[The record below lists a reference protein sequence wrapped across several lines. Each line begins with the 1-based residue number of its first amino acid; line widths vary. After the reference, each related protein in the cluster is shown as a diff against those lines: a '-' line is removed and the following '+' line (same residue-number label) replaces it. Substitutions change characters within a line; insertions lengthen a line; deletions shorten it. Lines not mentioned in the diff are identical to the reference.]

1 MVSSL
6 KKTPYRPRMA
16 ILGSRDRLCIHKE
29 LRPRNDVD
37 SNNNKNKPRGNL
49 NTGCQMRVANTE
61 SYRKYAMR
69 SQLVDYEDD
78 VPPLS
83 HPGDHNGDVGFNMNM
98 EDDIGDGDNNGGRG
112 TNQRLE
118 SDKTK
123 MCPHYRQLTSE
134 GIAKKAYSTFVPNKK
149 KVDCCSIGGE
159 KTKLGAHDIEDLV
172 KFGVQPNIKRDVA
185 LYREPDVP
193 SFGLLLGQKE
203 GTRGS
208 IVINNLTSGG
218 SALKEGTIKQGDTIV
233 SIGKLDI
240 TRGHELKNLK
250 DRIRNTKDPL
260 LLDVYRG
267 AGNDI
272 DENEY
277 SQESACPYYLSRALA
292 KGADLVFCPYNYVL
306 DPRIRNAM
314 ELQVKNAIIVLDEA
328 HNVEDTLRQEGSGTY
343 GEIDILEMNV
353 LLSSYASKWQ
363 PTNRRSDGSRM
374 EDSLH
379 DQMPGIAHNILVF
392 LDKIIDALKKSR
404 DAFENNHGE
413 LYLLNW

>member
-37 SNNNKNKPRGNL
+37 TGNKRHKPRGNL
-49 NTGCQMRVANTE
+49 NVGCQMRVGNTE
-61 SYRKYAMR
+61 GYRKYATR
-69 SQLVDYEDD
+69 SHLFDYDD
-78 VPPLS
+78 DAPPSS
-83 HPGDHNGDVGFNMNM
+83 HPGDDNGHAGFNSNVDDDAGNGYN
-98 EDDIGDGDNNGGRG
+98 EDGQG
-112 TNQRLE
+112 TNRRLD

-123 MCPHYRQLTSE
+123 MCPHYRQLSSE
-134 GIAKKAYSTFVPNKK
+134 GFAKKMYSAFVPDKNK
-149 KVDCCSIGGE
+149 VNCCSMGGE
-159 KTKLGAHDIEDLV
+159 KTKFGAHDIEDLV
-172 KFGVQPNIKRDVA
+172 EFGVQPNITREVA

-193 SFGLLLGQKE
+193 SFGLQLGQTK
-203 GTRGS
+203 GS
-208 IVINNLTSGG
+208 KGSVVVNDVKSGG

-233 SIGKLDI
+233 SIDKLDVS
-240 TRGHELKNLK
+240 RGYDIKDLKN
-250 DRIRNTKDPL
+250 RILETKDPL

-267 AGNDI
+267 VENDI

-277 SQESACPYYLSRALA
+277 SEESACPYYISRALA

-306 DPRIRNAM
+306 DPSIRSAM
-314 ELQVKNAIIVLDEA
+314 EIRVENAVIVLDEA

-343 GEIDILEMNV
+343 GEIEMLEMNV

-363 PTNRRSDGSRM
+363 PSNKRLDGARR

-379 DQMPGIAHNILVF
+379 DQMPAIAHNLLVF
-392 LDKIIDALKKSR
+392 LDKIIEALKESR
-404 DAFENNHGE
+404 EAFENDQG
-413 LYLLNW
+413 